1 VSPDDTKIV
10 FSREKT
16 KHNNGLWVIK
26 TDLTETNQIAP
37 SSVIYPAFEW
47 SDNNTI
53 LYFDNRW
60 IIQIAST
67 GLNKTNIISSDY
79 INNDIAWNHGN
90 KDIKDNYFA
99 YINLDTSSRMPLP
112 NIFMVK
118 NDVKKPIQLT
128 TNGGFSPYFTNDG
141 LYVIYVEDNDIYET
155 EIKTMQ
161 KKRLTYFFKSYYP
174 IVADIQEINSKEK
187 PASPSSGSVNEE

>member
-1 VSPDDTKIV
+1 
-10 FSREKT
+10 
-16 KHNNGLWVIK
+16 
-26 TDLTETNQIAP
+26 
-37 SSVIYPAFEW
+37 
-47 SDNNTI
+47 
-53 LYFDNRW
+53 
-60 IIQIAST
+60 
-67 GLNKTNIISSDY
+67 
-79 INNDIAWNHGN
+79 
-90 KDIKDNYFA
+90 
-99 YINLDTSSRMPLP
+99 MPLP